1 MLIVFKF
8 IVFMPDDEQYG
19 EHYSKELWENL
30 FDRYFNDD
38 ILKLAKSF
46 PHKRDLIVP
55 YELIENKWSDEA
67 VKFFVTHPDVAL
79 KDAMD
84 ALHVFPLPIKF
95 DSEKQKRW
103 VEESG
108 IKISGY
114 PTIRIRDIRQK
125 DLNTFVSVSGVI
137 LRKTD
142 VKYQII
148 MAAFKCQRCDHITT
162 VSQMGMYFVEPY
174 ECENEVC
181 GRKGPF
187 KLINEKCEWADKR
200 KIRLQETFD
209 EIQGGEQNLSV
220 LDAVLLGDVDCPP
233 LGSIV
238 RVSGILKG
246 IQTVL
251 GGQKTLDYYPLLEV
265 VNIEEQDKEMVIDP
279 TPEELNEMAEWTKDG
294 NIIERLVASTVP
306 SVRGHEKI
314 KEAVLCSQVSP
325 DNFPLPDGRKL
336 RGHSHVMLCG
346 DPGVAKSVL
355 LQAMCGNVPR
365 AQYAAGRSASSKGLT
380 VAVTKDKGGWGEGA
394 WVAEAGMLV
403 LADRAFAVVD
413 ELDKFEKEEQQDL
426 NTVLEHGIV
435 PVRKAGI
442 NRDFHARVPIVASLN
457 PKYGRF
463 DRYEPIPKQLNVPP
477 DTLSRFDLV
486 FPMYDEPHER
496 EDAQTSEH
504 ITSIWKKATEV
515 HQTEFRG
522 TSDLTAS
529 WGKDRYTPE
538 ISLDMMRKWIHEAK
552 KIKVRITEECRKS
565 LTDFFLMVRKS
576 QTGDK
581 DAAIP
586 IAWRTLDGM
595 MRLLICETRLRHGKV
610 TETRD
615 VERVKALVQESF
627 KITIDP
633 ATGKMDSDIIST
645 GTSRSQRVRMIDLKE
660 IIRELQEEFKGAV
673 PVGEIKGK
681 AVEKGIRENDVEDM
695 LVKLKTVGEIIEVTE
710 GRFRVV

>member
-1 MLIVFKF
+1 
-8 IVFMPDDEQYG
+8 
-19 EHYSKELWENL
+19 
-30 FDRYFNDD
+30 
-38 ILKLAKSF
+38 
-46 PHKRDLIVP
+46 
-55 YELIENKWSDEA
+55 
-67 VKFFVTHPDVAL
+67 
-79 KDAMD
+79 MD
-84 ALHVFPLPIKF
+84 ALYAFPLPIKF
-95 DSEKQKRW
+95 SAEMEKRW
-103 VEESG
+103 FEESA

-114 PTIRIRDIRQK
+114 PSISIRDIRQK
-125 DLNTFVSVSGVI
+125 DLNTFVSVTGVI

-142 VKYQII
+142 VKYQMIN
-148 MAAFKCQRCDHITT
+148 ACFKCQRCEHEQY
-162 VSQMGMYFVEPY
+162 VPELGMFMIEPY
-174 ECENEVC
+174 ECENDVC

-187 KLINEKCEWADKR
+187 KLVNEKCDWADKR

-220 LDAVLLGDVDCPP
+220 LDAVLLGDVECPP

-238 RVSGILKG
+238 KVSGILKG
-246 IQTVL
+246 IQTIL

-265 VNIEEQDKEMVIDP
+265 VNIEAQDKEKTIEP
-279 TPEELNEMAEWTKDG
+279 TAEDLKTMAEWAKDE
-294 NIIERLVASTVP
+294 NIIDRLVASTVP

-314 KEAVLCSQVSP
+314 KEACLCSQVSP
-325 DNFPLPDGRKL
+325 DNFLLPDGRKL
-336 RGHSHVMLCG
+336 RGYSHVMLCG

-355 LQAMCGNVPR
+355 LQAMIGNVPR

-413 ELDKFEKEEQQDL
+413 ELDKFEKEEQRDL

-463 DRYEPIPKQLNVPP
+463 DKYEPVTKQINVPP
-477 DTLSRFDLV
+477 DTLSRFDLI
-486 FPMYDEPHER
+486 FTMFDEPHER
-496 EDAQTSEH
+496 EDTLTSEH
-504 ITSIWKKATEV
+504 ITNIWKKATEV
-515 HQTEFRG
+515 HQNEFQG
-522 TSDLTAS
+522 TADLTAS
-529 WGKDRYTPE
+529 WGHDKYTPD
-538 ISLDMMRKWIHEAK
+538 IPLDMMRKWIHEAK
-552 KIKVRITEECRKS
+552 KIKVKITEECRKA
-565 LTDFFLMVRKS
+565 LNGFFLGIRKS
-576 QTGDK
+576 QSGDP

-615 VERVKALVQESF
+615 VERVKMLVQESF
-627 KITIDP
+627 KVMIDP
-633 ATGKMDSDIIST
+633 MTGKLDSDIIST
-645 GTSRSQRVRMIDLKE
+645 GMAKSQRDRIRVLKE
-660 IIRELQEEFKGAV
+660 LIRELQEEFKGSV

-681 AVEKGIRENDVEDM
+681 AVEAGMKEGDVEDM
-695 LVKLKTVGEIIEVTE
+695 LMKLKTLGEILEVTD
-710 GRFRVV
+710 GRYNVI